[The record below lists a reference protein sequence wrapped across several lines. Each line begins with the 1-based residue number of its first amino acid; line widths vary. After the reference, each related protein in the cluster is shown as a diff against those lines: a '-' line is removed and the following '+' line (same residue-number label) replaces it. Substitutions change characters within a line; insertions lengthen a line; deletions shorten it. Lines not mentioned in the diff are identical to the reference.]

1 MSGGREMKQLAV
13 AIVSVCQLLLVGGS
27 WAHHS
32 IDADFTPGSAVTINV
47 VVADF
52 RFINPHPYVRANE
65 LGSEGEAQEWMLML
79 DDRWEMV
86 EAGFTRSTFQP
97 GDELVVTG
105 RPSRREPNTLYV
117 RVMERPSDGFVYQED
132 DGEDYDD

>member
-1 MSGGREMKQLAV
+1 MMKHLAV
-13 AIVSVCQLLLVGGS
+13 AIFCSYVGHA
-27 WAHHS
+27 WTHHS
-32 IDADFTPGSAVTINV
+32 IDADFTPGVSITISAVTKE
-47 VVADF
+47 F
-52 RFINPHPYVRANE
+52 SFTNPHPFLTATA
-65 LGSEGEAQEWMLML
+65 LTDGGEGKDWMLLL

-86 EAGFTRSTFQP
+86 EAGFSRSTFQQ

-117 RVMERPSDGFVYQED
+117 QVLERKSDGFIYEED

>member
-1 MSGGREMKQLAV
+1 MKHRTVTILG
-13 AIVSVCQLLLVGGS
+13 VCHLLYVGAG

-32 IDADFTPGSAVTINV
+32 IDADFTPGAEVTINAV
-47 VVADF
+47 VTAF
-52 RFINPHPYVRANE
+52 RFTNPHPFVTARRI
-65 LGSEGEAQEWMLML
+65 GSEGEAEEWTLML

-105 RPSRREPNTLYV
+105 LPSRRDPSTLYV
-117 RVMERPSDGFVYQED
+117 RVMERPSDGLVYEED

>member
-1 MSGGREMKQLAV
+1 MKRRTVTILG
-13 AIVSVCQLLLVGGS
+13 VCHLLYVGAG

-32 IDADFTPGSAVTINV
+32 IDADFTPGDTVTINAV
-47 VVADF
+47 VTDF
-52 RFINPHPYVRANE
+52 RFINPHPYVTVKV
-65 LGSEGEAQEWMLML
+65 LGSEGEAKEWMLML

-105 RPSRREPNTLYV
+105 LPSRREPGALYV
-117 RVMERPSDGFVYQED
+117 RVMERLSDGFIYQED
-132 DGEDYDD
+132 DGEDYDDD

>member
-1 MSGGREMKQLAV
+1 MKRRAV
-13 AIVSVCQLLLVGGS
+13 TVLLLCPLLFAAGS
-27 WAHHS
+27 RAHHS
-32 IDADFTPGSAVTINV
+32 IDADFTPGAAVTISV

-52 RFINPHPYVRANE
+52 RFINPHPYVTVNQ
-65 LGSEGEAQEWMLML
+65 LGSNGEATEWKLLL

-105 RPSRREPNTLYV
+105 RPSRREPNTLFV
-117 RVMERPSDGFVYQED
+117 QIMERRADGFVYQED
-132 DGEDYDD
+132 GGEDYDD

>member
-1 MSGGREMKQLAV
+1 M
-13 AIVSVCQLLLVGGS
+13 LL
-27 WAHHS
+27 
-32 IDADFTPGSAVTINV
+32 
-47 VVADF
+47 
-52 RFINPHPYVRANE
+52 
-65 LGSEGEAQEWMLML
+65 L

-86 EAGFTRSTFQP
+86 EAGFSRSTFQQ

-117 RVMERPSDGFVYQED
+117 QVLERKSDGFIYEED

>member
-1 MSGGREMKQLAV
+1 MKYLTVSILCMSLIPYVGV
-13 AIVSVCQLLLVGGS
+13 A

-32 IDADFTPGSAVTINV
+32 IDADFTPGSSVTINV
-47 VVADF
+47 VAKDF
-52 RFINPHPYVRANE
+52 RFINPHPYVTATE
-65 LGSEGEAQEWMLML
+65 TSATGIAKEWTLML

-86 EAGFTRSTFQP
+86 ESGFSRSTIQP
-97 GDELVVTG
+97 GDELVING

-117 RVMERPSDGFVYQED
+117 RSLERPSDSFVYLED

>member
-1 MSGGREMKQLAV
+1 MRCRSVTVLC
-13 AIVSVCQLLLVGGS
+13 VCQILLVGAVG
-27 WAHHS
+27 AHHS

-47 VVADF
+47 VVTDF

-65 LGSEGEAQEWMLML
+65 LGSAGETTEWMLML

-117 RVMERPSDGFVYQED
+117 RVMERPSDRFVYQED
-132 DGEDYDD
+132 DGEDYDDD

>member
-1 MSGGREMKQLAV
+1 MTHRTVTILGV
-13 AIVSVCQLLLVGGS
+13 FHLLYFGTA

-32 IDADFTPGSAVTINV
+32 IDADFTPGASITINAIV
-47 VVADF
+47 TEF
-52 RFINPHPYVRANE
+52 RFINPHPYVRAEE
-65 LGSEGEAQEWMLML
+65 LSSDGEAKEWMLML

-86 EAGFTRSTFQP
+86 EAGFSRSTFQS

-105 RPSRREPNTLYV
+105 RPSRREPSTLYV
-117 RVMERPSDGFVYQED
+117 QVMERTSDGFIYQED

>member
-1 MSGGREMKQLAV
+1 MKHRTVTILG
-13 AIVSVCQLLLVGGS
+13 ICSLLYVGAG

-32 IDADFTPGSAVTINV
+32 IDADFTPGAAVTISAV
-47 VVADF
+47 VTNF
-52 RFINPHPYVRANE
+52 RFINPHPYVTAEE
-65 LGSEGEAQEWMLML
+65 LGSDGEAKEWMLML

-105 RPSRREPNTLYV
+105 RPSRREPGTLYV
-117 RVMERPSDGFVYQED
+117 RVMERLSDGFTYQED

>member
-1 MSGGREMKQLAV
+1 MKHLT
-13 AIVSVCQLLLVGGS
+13 VSILCVCLIPTVGVV

-32 IDADFTPGSAVTINV
+32 IDADFAPGEPVTIN
-47 VVADF
+47 ALAKDF
-52 RFINPHPYVRANE
+52 RFINPHPYVTATE
-65 LGSEGEAQEWMLML
+65 ISAVGEAKEWTLML

-86 EAGFTRSTFQP
+86 ESGFSRSTIQP
-97 GDELVVTG
+97 GDELIVTG

-117 RVMERPSDGFVYQED
+117 RRIERPSDGFVYQED

>member
-1 MSGGREMKQLAV
+1 MMKHLTV
-13 AIVSVCQLLLVGGS
+13 AIFCSYVGLA
-27 WAHHS
+27 WTHHS
-32 IDADFTPGSAVTINV
+32 FDADFTPGASITISAVTKE
-47 VVADF
+47 F
-52 RFINPHPYVRANE
+52 SFTNPHPFLTATA
-65 LGSEGEAQEWMLML
+65 LTDGGEGKDWMLLL

-86 EAGFTRSTFQP
+86 EAGFSRSTFQQ

-117 RVMERPSDGFVYQED
+117 QVLERKSDGFIYEED

>member
-1 MSGGREMKQLAV
+1 MMKHLTV
-13 AIVSVCQLLLVGGS
+13 AIFCSYVGLA
-27 WAHHS
+27 WTHHS
-32 IDADFTPGSAVTINV
+32 IDADFTPGVSITISAVTKE
-47 VVADF
+47 F
-52 RFINPHPYVRANE
+52 SFTNPPPFLTATA
-65 LGSEGEAQEWMLML
+65 LTDEGEGKDWMLLL

-86 EAGFTRSTFQP
+86 EAGFSRSTFQQ

-117 RVMERPSDGFVYQED
+117 QVLERKSDGFIYEED